1 MLKHLPQPGGNPPA
15 IYVSQDGAVATVTR
29 VIEQVQ
35 HQLQNDRP
43 DVAFTHLRHKQE
55 RRKDDDHQG
64 YSKLSRH
71 FGWALNQLFLTFHH
85 PRVIILE
92 DDLEVAPDFFQYF
105 NAVAPLL
112 DADPT
117 LLGATAWNDIGQP
130 AFVHDPHTLY
140 RSDFFGGL
148 GWMLNAKMWA
158 ELGPKWPTGYWDDW
172 LREPPQRQGRAFI
185 RPEVSR
191 SYTFGKQGVSG
202 SQFFDRYLGN
212 IKLNN
217 DPQTWTAAEVQ
228 QLARAQYDPPFLAAV
243 NNAVTVS
250 VTDAVRKRC
259 STPQDIRVLYNG
271 FGQGQGYVGVAR
283 VSVVCCVLCAVVL
296 CAPITR
302 ARFVMLAGVQV
313 HRRRQGE
320 STPHRL
326 PRRRHHPPQRLPCV
340 HHATWNHPMM
350 PTRVAVECHT
360 HLYLWVSRV
369 LKRTVWVCNVLV
381 WCKSTRPLP
390 PPVPAYKSGRDDKS
404 LTSDAPSTRGPPS
417 SRRSSAMPVR
427 NGPPPIDVSTTTWSP
442 S

>member
-283 VSVVCCVLCAVVL
+283 VSVVCCVLCVV
-296 CAPITR
+296 CCCVVRPD
-302 ARFVMLAGVQV
+302 
-313 HRRRQGE
+313 
-320 STPHRL
+320 
-326 PRRRHHPPQRLPCV
+326 HP
-340 HHATWNHPMM
+340 
-350 PTRVAVECHT
+350 
-360 HLYLWVSRV
+360 
-369 LKRTVWVCNVLV
+369 RTVCDV
-381 WCKSTRPLP
+381 
-390 PPVPAYKSGRDDKS
+390 G
-404 LTSDAPSTRGPPS
+404 
-417 SRRSSAMPVR
+417 RRSSSSKTSRRKYPA
-427 NGPPPIDVSTTTWSP
+427 PPTTASSPSTTTAAVCSSRHLEPSNDAHTCCCGMSHTPLFVGFTSP
-442 S
+442 EAHSVGVQRACVVQKHTPPPPSRPSLQIGPRRQVTDFRRAVHAGAAQLPPVVGHAGKKRPTSN